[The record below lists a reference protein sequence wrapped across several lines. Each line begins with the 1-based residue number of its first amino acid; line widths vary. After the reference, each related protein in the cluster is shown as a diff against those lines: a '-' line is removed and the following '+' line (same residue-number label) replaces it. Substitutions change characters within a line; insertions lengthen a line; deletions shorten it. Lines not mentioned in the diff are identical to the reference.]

1 MQTLNNMRGIIGK
14 FSILKLIG
22 LRFCVLQEIISFNM
36 HPPKTTTFFRRRP
49 LICNH
54 FSQFLQF
61 PLSKI
66 CHVERQSWTPD
77 EVRIKTK
84 VDWQDEEE
92 RLCRIFQQ
100 KCVLGQ
106 RVEKNESTLLWR
118 EKQDFQSND
127 EIKLDQHIL

>member
-106 RVEKNESTLLWR
+106 RVEKKMKVLYYGGKNKIFNQMMR
-118 EKQDFQSND
+118 
-127 EIKLDQHIL
+127 